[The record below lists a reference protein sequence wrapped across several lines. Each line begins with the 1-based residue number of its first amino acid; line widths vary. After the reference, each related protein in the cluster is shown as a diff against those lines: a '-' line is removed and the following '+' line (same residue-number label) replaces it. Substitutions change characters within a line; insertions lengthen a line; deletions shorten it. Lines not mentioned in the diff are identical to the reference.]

1 MKKKSNI
8 SKGIIAL
15 LISQILIKIIGLAYK
30 LYLTNKEGF
39 GDNGNAIYSSG
50 FQIYALLLTLSSTG
64 VPNALSKLVSEKLAI
79 GDVKGAHKIFKISF
93 IIFAFIGMC
102 GCILLFIGADFIA
115 TVLIQ
120 IPEAKYSLMALA
132 PSIFFVS
139 ITSVIRG
146 YFNGRENLSI
156 TAKSQTTE
164 QILKTVFTIVLVEF
178 ISKIISNNVVIMAA
192 VANLA
197 TTLATIFG
205 FIHIYGYYLLN
216 RREIGKEIKQSVNS
230 NVIRIRKSLKQ
241 ILNVAIP
248 ISLSSLISSFNKN
261 IDSFTI
267 VRFLKNIIGEE
278 SAKIQYGI
286 LSGKIDILTML
297 PLSLNVPFVT
307 ALVPEISKANT
318 TNKNE
323 VIKKAKMFIL
333 ISIMIGMPTTL
344 GMFVYAEPILSL
356 LFPNAREG
364 TLLLKVSSFSI
375 IFSLIAQTIN
385 GILQGIG
392 KEKVPM
398 ISFGIGMI
406 FKFLSNVIL
415 IKLIGIYGAIVGS
428 ILCNIVVCIIGY
440 NELKKSIN
448 LKLDFKDFILK
459 PLAIT
464 LIMIIISFYI
474 YNSLKSIIWNKVATI
489 LSILVAIVIY
499 ILGLFVLKMIPNNIF
514 FIKKIKN

>member
-1 MKKKSNI
+1 MKKKNNI

-79 GDVKGAHKIFKISF
+79 GDIKGAHKIFKISF
-93 IIFAFIGMC
+93 GVFAFIGMC
-102 GCILLFIGADFIA
+102 GCILLFWSADFIA
-115 TVLIQ
+115 KVLIQ

-156 TAKSQTTE
+156 TAKSQTIE
-164 QILKTVFTIVLVEF
+164 QVLKTIFTIVMVEF
-178 ISKIISNNVVIMAA
+178 VSKVILNDVVIMAST
-192 VANLA
+192 ANLA
-197 TTLATIFG
+197 TTFATMFG

-216 RREIGKEIKQSVNS
+216 RKEIGKEIKQSVNS
-230 NVIRIRKSLKQ
+230 NVIRIKKCFKQ

-248 ISLSSLISSFNKN
+248 ISLSSLISSFSKN

-267 VRFLKNIIGEE
+267 VRFLKEIVGEE

-297 PLSLNVPFVT
+297 PLSLNIPFVT
-307 ALVPEISKANT
+307 ALVPQISRAKLNG
-318 TNKNE
+318 KEE
-323 VIKKAKMFIL
+323 VTKKSKIFIL
-333 ISIMIGMPTTL
+333 ISILISLPCAL
-344 GMFVYAEPILSL
+344 GMFVYADAILNL
-356 LFPNAREG
+356 LFPNAKDG
-364 TLLLKVSSFSI
+364 TILLKISSLSI
-375 IFSLIAQTIN
+375 IFSLLAQTIN
-385 GILQGIG
+385 GILQGVG

-398 ISFGIGMI
+398 FAFGIGI
-406 FKFLSNVIL
+406 VV
-415 IKLIGIYGAIVGS
+415 KLICNVVFIRIIGISGAIVGN
-428 ILCNIVVCIIGY
+428 ILCNFVVCVIGY
-440 NELKKSIN
+440 IVLKKEIN
-448 LKLDFKDFILK
+448 LKCEVKDFIFK
-459 PLAIT
+459 PFL
-464 LIMIIISFYI
+464 LSFFMIMVSFILYK
-474 YNSLKSIIWNKVATI
+474 NLKSIIYTKVATI
-489 LSILVAIVIY
+489 LSILVAIVVY
-499 ILGLFVLKMIPNNIF
+499 ISGLFILKMIPSSIF
-514 FIKKIKN
+514 LIKKIKN